1 MEYTLKTKFDIIKR
15 SVSNKHFL
23 FQRFIFVFHVN
34 LGGEISRIV
43 VFFASKLDSHF
54 DERIFQSGSST
65 TNQNMIVRVV
75 DRFLQKRWFTEQ

>member
-1 MEYTLKTKFDIIKR
+1 M
-15 SVSNKHFL
+15 
-23 FQRFIFVFHVN
+23 FHVN